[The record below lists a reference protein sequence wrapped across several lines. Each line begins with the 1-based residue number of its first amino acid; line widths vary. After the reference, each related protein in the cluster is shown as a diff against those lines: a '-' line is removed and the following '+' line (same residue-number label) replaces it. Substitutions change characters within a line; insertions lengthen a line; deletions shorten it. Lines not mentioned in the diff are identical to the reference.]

1 MQNTHLRTYV
11 KKHPDNKM
19 AWYLLGKEYLGE
31 GQEAKANYCF
41 QQAGEVYEAFERSK
55 APADIWVDYQEKLV
69 EMAEQKEKKHRVRKM
84 WLTLLML
91 LVLAGLPP
99 ADAPGFNRDAAD
111 ALASALESTDEA
123 TENGSGNSGG
133 DSTPVTDSNVFT
145 AGSFG
150 RGDQG
155 EAALAAAWSGSGS
168 NVQTSA
174 VLEMQVA
181 GNWSL
186 WKRNMPVKYIVQT
199 NHSGKLTAQSYD
211 AKQCNC
217 EPPTLSPEIK
227 RLAYVWTAK
236 QESAA
241 ALSSAIITYKKQKG
255 TWPKSVGQLAQP
267 FPNNILGETAPGM
280 TQMFPTLLAMHQQEG
295 KGKGENT
302 AAGTTGVNSDP
313 PSGKNAAFMD
323 TLGGQP
329 FLEDRLEIIVDK
341 SEHKLALI
349 SGNTIIR
356 NYEVGLGGD
365 RTPEG
370 SFVISDKVVNPN
382 GRSNGEFGSRG
393 MQLSD
398 TNYAIHGT
406 NEPNSIGLDESLG
419 CVRMSTE
426 DVEELFA
433 LAPQGTPVRI
443 GKDLLPETTLVPEAK
458 DRYRNT
464 LVPKQNN
471 PNKTYHW
478 LN

>member
-1 MQNTHLRTYV
+1 M
-11 KKHPDNKM
+11 
-19 AWYLLGKEYLGE
+19 
-31 GQEAKANYCF
+31 
-41 QQAGEVYEAFERSK
+41 S
-55 APADIWVDYQEKLV
+55 
-69 EMAEQKEKKHRVRKM
+69 
-84 WLTLLML
+84 
-91 LVLAGLPP
+91 
-99 ADAPGFNRDAAD
+99 
-111 ALASALESTDEA
+111 
-123 TENGSGNSGG
+123 
-133 DSTPVTDSNVFT
+133 
-145 AGSFG
+145 
-150 RGDQG
+150 
-155 EAALAAAWSGSGS
+155 
-168 NVQTSA
+168 
-174 VLEMQVA
+174 
-181 GNWSL
+181 
-186 WKRNMPVKYIVQT
+186 VKYIVQT
-199 NHSGKLTAQSYD
+199 NSSGKLTAQSYD

-217 EPPTLSPEIK
+217 EPPEVSQEIK
-227 RLAYVWTAK
+227 RLARAWTAK

-241 ALSSAIITYKKQKG
+241 ALSSAMITYKKRNG
-255 TWPKSVGQLAQP
+255 NWPKSVAQLAQP

-280 TQMFPTLLAMHQQEG
+280 TRMFPALLAMHQQGERG
-295 KGKGENT
+295 KGKNRDE
-302 AAGTTGVNSDP
+302 GTRTISD
-313 PSGKNAAFMD
+313 SSQGKNAAFVD
-323 TLGGQP
+323 TLGGKP
-329 FLEDRLEIIVDK
+329 FLQDRLEIIVDK
-341 SEHKLALI
+341 SRHKLALI

-443 GKDLLPETTLVPEAK
+443 GKDLLPETAVIPEAK
-458 DRYRNT
+458 DRYRYT
-464 LVPKQNN
+464 LVPKQSN

>member
-111 ALASALESTDEA
+111 ALASALESTDDA
-123 TENGSGNSGG
+123 AENGSGNSGE
-133 DSTPVTDSNVFT
+133 DSAPVTSSNVFT
-145 AGSFG
+145 AGAFG
-150 RGDQG
+150 GGDQG
-155 EAALAAAWSGSGS
+155 EAALAAAWSGSDS
-168 NVQTSA
+168 NVQRMA
-174 VLEMQVA
+174 VLGMQVA

-199 NHSGKLTAQSYD
+199 NSSGKLTAQSYD

-217 EPPTLSPEIK
+217 EPPEVSPKIK
-227 RLAYVWTAK
+227 RLAQAWTAK

-255 TWPKSVGQLAQP
+255 TWPKNVAQLAQP

-280 TQMFPTLLAMHQQEG
+280 TQMFPTLLAMHQQGQTG
-295 KGKGENT
+295 KGGNT
-302 AAGTTGVNSDP
+302 ADGSGVNSDSP
-313 PSGKNAAFMD
+313 LDQNAAFID

-329 FLEDRLEIIVDK
+329 FLVDRLEIIVDK
-341 SEHKLALI
+341 SKHKLALI
-349 SGNTIIR
+349 SGSTIIR

-370 SFVISDKVVNPN
+370 SFIISDKVVNPN

-458 DRYRNT
+458 DRYQYT

>member
-69 EMAEQKEKKHRVRKM
+69 EVAEQKEKKHRVRKM

-111 ALASALESTDEA
+111 VLASALEPTDDSTDK
-123 TENGSGNSGG
+123 SG
-133 DSTPVTDSNVFT
+133 DSPADDPAPVVNSNVFT
-145 AGSFG
+145 AAAFG
-150 RGDQG
+150 GGDQG
-155 EAALAAAWSGSGS
+155 EAALAAAWSGSRPK
-168 NVQTSA
+168 VQTSA
-174 VLEMQVA
+174 VLGMQVA
-181 GNWSL
+181 GNWTL
-186 WKRNMPVKYIVQT
+186 WKRNMSVKYIVQT
-199 NHSGKLTAQSYD
+199 NSNGKLTAQSYD

-217 EPPTLSPEIK
+217 EPPEVSQEIK
-227 RLAYVWTAK
+227 RLAQAWTAK

-241 ALSSAIITYKKQKG
+241 ALSSAMITYKKQNG
-255 TWPKSVGQLAQP
+255 TWPKNVAQLAQP
-267 FPNNILGETAPGM
+267 FPDNILGETAPGM
-280 TQMFPTLLAMHQQEG
+280 TRMFPALLAMHQQGEMGNGKNRDEG
-295 KGKGENT
+295 
-302 AAGTTGVNSDP
+302 ARAISD
-313 PSGKNAAFMD
+313 STQGKNAAFVD
-323 TLGGQP
+323 TLGGKP
-329 FLEDRLEIIVDK
+329 FLQDRLEIIVDK
-341 SEHKLALI
+341 SRHKLALI

-443 GKDLLPETTLVPEAK
+443 GKDLLPEAAVIPEAK
-458 DRYRNT
+458 DRYRYT
-464 LVPKQNN
+464 LVPKQSN